1 MKWLRQAA
9 ARFAPAGLLAL
20 VAAAGPAAASDATI
34 AAELMQPG
42 PLPDIVE
49 GAASAP
55 ATIVEYASMTCSHCA
70 VFHEQVWPALKAK
83 YVDTGK
89 AKFILREFP
98 LDSLAIAAF
107 MAARC
112 AGPDKRDGMIDRL
125 FASQGDWAF
134 HDEPLDRLRRAA
146 GLSPADFLACVK
158 DKALFDG
165 VNAERDSAAARF
177 GLDST
182 PTFFVDGHRLDGEPT
197 LTAFDAALTPQ
208 AK

>member
-70 VFHEQVWPALKAK
+70 AFHGQVWPALKAK

-182 PTFFVDGHRLDGEPT
+182 PTFFVDGHKLDGEPT
-197 LTAFDAALTPQ
+197 LTAFDAALTPP